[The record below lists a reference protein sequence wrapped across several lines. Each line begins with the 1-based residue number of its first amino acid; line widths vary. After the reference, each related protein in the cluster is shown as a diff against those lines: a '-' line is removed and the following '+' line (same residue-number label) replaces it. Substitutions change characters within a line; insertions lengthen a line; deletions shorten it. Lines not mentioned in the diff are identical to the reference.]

1 MSGNSNLSQ
10 NDSFFSEWDW
20 KYWNTKCQND
30 SSTAGIKFGSMEKI
44 GKISHLVVK
53 NRGLKLELLSIF
65 LR

>member
-1 MSGNSNLSQ
+1 MSRISNLSQ

-30 SSTAGIKFGSMEKI
+30 SSAAGIKFGSMEKI
-44 GKISHLVVK
+44 K
-53 NRGLKLELLSIF
+53 NRGLKLELLPIF